1 MSRRRRRVTLVTA
14 SVAMTLL
21 AASGL
26 ALADPSPSTGS
37 AFAQQPSADT
47 TTYTLAAVGDIAC
60 EPATDE
66 NSATPSALKCGS
78 PDKGG
83 FAAENATAQQASQ
96 MNPDAVALLGDE
108 QYEVGKLSDFEQS
121 FDQSWGGLRLL
132 ARPAPG
138 NHEYYGYSIKGDDEA
153 AQNGTGYFGYF
164 NGVDQDGNPNQ
175 DGVAGTDTPE
185 WQGWY
190 SYNLGSW
197 HVISLNAECSSAP
210 FHHDC
215 STTDKGLLAQETRWL
230 AADLT
235 SDASACIVAY
245 WHQPTFSATK
255 SAKAVP
261 DPSKPGVGG
270 PEGRA
275 ADAWWKLLYNAH
287 TTLVLNGHEH
297 VYARFRSMN
306 PAGKY
311 APKLGIRQFIIGT
324 GGEDL
329 DTLARKAKGFANP
342 NVVTA
347 QAGAFGVLN
356 LQLEPNGYSFSY
368 KPVLPGPGRGSA
380 TLRYHDSGSGSC
392 RG

>member
-1 MSRRRRRVTLVTA
+1 MSRRRRRFTSIAAAVSITA
-14 SVAMTLL
+14 VA
-21 AASGL
+21 AVGL
-26 ALADPSPSTGS
+26 AMADTSSSSGS
-37 AFAQQPSADT
+37 AYAQQPRIDT

-60 EPATDE
+60 EPETDE
-66 NSATPSALKCGS
+66 NSATPSALKCGG

-83 FAAENATAQQASQ
+83 FAAENATAQQTTQ
-96 MNPDAVALLGDE
+96 MQPDAVALLGDE
-108 QYEVGKLSDFEQS
+108 QYQVGKLSDFEQS
-121 FDQSWGGLRLL
+121 FDQAWGGLRQLE
-132 ARPAPG
+132 RPAPG
-138 NHEYYGYSIKGDDEA
+138 NHEYYPYNIKGDSEA

-164 NGVDQDGNPNQ
+164 NGVDQNGNPNQ
-175 DGVAGTDTPE
+175 DGAAGTDTAE
-185 WQGWY
+185 RQGWY
-190 SYNLGSW
+190 AYNLGNW
-197 HVISLNAECSSAP
+197 HVISLNAECRSAP

-215 STTDKGLLAQETRWL
+215 STTDEGLLARETRWL

-235 SDASACIVAY
+235 ADASPCIIAY

-255 SAKAVP
+255 SASAVP

-275 ADAWWKLLYNAH
+275 ADAWWKLLFNAH
-287 TTLVLNGHEH
+287 ATLILNGHEH

-311 APKLGIRQFIIGT
+311 SPKLGIRQFTIGT

-329 DTLARKAKGFANP
+329 DGLARQGKAFANP

-356 LQLEPNGYSFSY
+356 LQLEPSGYSFNY
-368 KPVLPGPGRGSA
+368 KPVLPGPGRTSA
-380 TLRYHDSGSGSC
+380 SLRYHDAGTGSC